1 MNPKMGRGGKPD
13 QKQYGG
19 ELSKKPQ
26 RHESYLAGER
36 WKRRPRTEKNGNL
49 LFLPNVPQGA
59 TRKRYAGMNI
69 QTSLVLQH
77 SYLFN

>member
-1 MNPKMGRGGKPD
+1 MGRGGKPD

-36 WKRRPRTEKNGNL
+36 WKRRPRTEKN
-49 LFLPNVPQGA
+49 
-59 TRKRYAGMNI
+59 
-69 QTSLVLQH
+69 
-77 SYLFN
+77 